1 MPIQLSI
8 EVKQPKRLSSPKR
21 LYHHHSLPEGTTNS
35 IPMSETQMN
44 ARNVN
49 YSNQPHKIV
58 ESMVWRPI
66 TEQQATPSPR
76 HKDNGPKRYHKYN
89 KTNDPNTT
97 TITSTSIATRNSLR
111 SSIVNISSDDL
122 SEPKKTKRKKYAIQ
136 AFLPKQKLNPKYE
149 NNMNR
154 YRAEYQFVKDQM
166 RQMEERMR
174 YLNEDSFG
182 EDGDAIAFSEGVLEE
197 YKIVDDSEEPTVPP
211 LPSVSSPSQI
221 GLRRAQSASSINRP
235 KSVLQAKSPT
245 RVRPQQRFDPA
256 VHSSEIFH
264 GDSSSFGSMTRS
276 VTISRPK
283 YLFARTKRTTSQK
296 TTNEVPSP
304 THSDSGRH
312 SVSGE
317 FLRKSLPQ
325 YPNQSLK
332 SSLRQSHTTS
342 TKSIL
347 RSCKDFDTIV
357 EQRRP
362 VSQGS
367 NRTR

>member
-1 MPIQLSI
+1 MI
-8 EVKQPKRLSSPKR
+8 
-21 LYHHHSLPEGTTNS
+21 
-35 IPMSETQMN
+35 
-44 ARNVN
+44 
-49 YSNQPHKIV
+49 
-58 ESMVWRPI
+58 WRPI
-66 TEQQATPSPR
+66 TEQPATPSPR
-76 HKDNGPKRYHKYN
+76 HKDNGPKRYNKYN

-97 TITSTSIATRNSLR
+97 TITSTSIATRNFVR

-122 SEPKKTKRKKYAIQ
+122 KEPKKTKRKKYAIQ
-136 AFLPKQKLNPKYE
+136 AFLPKQKLNPKFE
-149 NNMNR
+149 INMNR

-166 RQMEERMR
+166 RQMEERMK

-197 YKIVDDSEEPTVPP
+197 YKIVEDSEEPTVPP
-211 LPSVSSPSQI
+211 LPSVASPSQI
-221 GLRRAQSASSINRP
+221 SMRRTQSASSINRP

-264 GDSSSFGSMTRS
+264 GDTSSFGSMTRS
-276 VTISRPK
+276 VTITRPK
-283 YLFARTKRTTSQK
+283 QFFARTKRAKSQK
-296 TTNEVPSP
+296 TNEVSSPSN
-304 THSDSGRH
+304 SDSSSVRH

-325 YPNQSLK
+325 YSK
-332 SSLRQSHTTS
+332 SSLRQSHTAS

-347 RSCKDFDTIV
+347 RSCKDFDQIG
-357 EQRRP
+357 RP